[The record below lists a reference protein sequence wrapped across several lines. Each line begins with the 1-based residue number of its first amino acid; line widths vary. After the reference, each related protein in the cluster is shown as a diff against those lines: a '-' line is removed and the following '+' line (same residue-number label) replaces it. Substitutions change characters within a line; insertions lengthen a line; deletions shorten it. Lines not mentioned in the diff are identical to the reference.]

1 MTTVSI
7 LIVDDRKENLL
18 ALENILES
26 PEVEIVSAE
35 SGEEA
40 LGKTLDHEFALILMD
55 VQMPVMDGYETA
67 ELMRGNRKTRNIP
80 IIFVT
85 AARKDD
91 GCVFKGY
98 DSGAVDYLFKP
109 LEPIV
114 LKSKVGVFLELHR
127 QNIAL
132 KEKTQQLDAKIAEL
146 EELKKQLEESN
157 EKLQLLSSLDG
168 LTGLLN
174 RRSFDELLDKE
185 WQRGIRHQKPLTL
198 ILIDID
204 HFKSF
209 NDSYGHIAG
218 DQCLKEVA
226 HALEQSIHRDIDII
240 ARYGGEEFAVILPTT
255 DMEGAQ
261 MVAERIR
268 QNIYTMGIEHKA
280 SRTCAHVTV
289 SLGVCSLI
297 PQKEDTPTSLIA
309 SADTALYLAK
319 AQGRNCCRFSED

>member
-7 LIVDDRKENLL
+7 LIVDDRKENLM
-18 ALENILES
+18 ALESLLES
-26 PEVEIVSAE
+26 PEVAIISAE

-55 VQMPVMDGYETA
+55 VQMPGLDGYETA
-67 ELMRGNRKTRNIP
+67 ELMRGNKHTRNIP

-91 GCVFKGY
+91 VCIFKGY
-98 DSGAVDYLFKP
+98 DTGAVDYLFKP
-109 LEPIV
+109 LEPII

-132 KEKTQQLDAKIAEL
+132 KENTQELDAKIAEL

-157 EKLQLLSSLDG
+157 EKLKLLSSLDG

-174 RRSFDELLDKE
+174 RRSFDELLLKE
-185 WQRGIRHQKPLTL
+185 WQRGIRNQKPLTL

-218 DQCLKEVA
+218 DHCLKEVA
-226 HALEQSIHRDIDII
+226 LGLERSIHRDIDII
-240 ARYGGEEFAVILPTT
+240 ARYGGEEFAAILPAT
-255 DMEGAQ
+255 DEEGAK

-268 QNIYTMGIEHKA
+268 MNISQLEIEH
-280 SRTCAHVTV
+280 SVSMPYQHVTV
-289 SLGVCSLI
+289 SLGASSVI
-297 PQKEDTPTSLIA
+297 PSKEQSPTVLIA
-309 SADTALYLAK
+309 AADAALYLAK
-319 AQGRNCCRFSED
+319 AQGRNCCRFSCD